1 MYFIGVFL
9 LGLWLGYKLRSLIE
23 MLNYL
28 KVKNYVNI
36 LVDRYEDSN
45 YQVIRKPIKNKKV
58 KIINKDEFEEVVE

>member
-1 MYFIGVFL
+1 MYFIGVLL
-9 LGLWLGYKLRSLIE
+9 LGIWLGYKLRSLIE

-45 YQVIRKPIKNKKV
+45 YQVIRKPIKKKKV
-58 KIINKDEFEEVVE
+58 RIVDSDELEEVVE

>member
-1 MYFIGVFL
+1 MYFIGVLL

-58 KIINKDEFEEVVE
+58 KIINENEFEEVVE

>member
-1 MYFIGVFL
+1 MYFIGVLL

-45 YQVIRKPIKNKKV
+45 YQVIRKPINKKKV
-58 KIINKDEFEEVVE
+58 KVINDDEFEEVIE